1 MLKNRIKNTLIGT
14 PLEPIARSIYK
25 QFSQRGKLDF
35 TTSSD
40 YWEQRYLDGGNSGAG
55 SYGRLALYKAEV
67 LNDFVAQHEI
77 DSVIEFG
84 SGDGNQLNYAKYPA
98 YTGVDVSKKAVLDC
112 QARFAEDTSK
122 TFVTLAAYEGQ
133 KADLALSL
141 DVIYHL
147 VEDATYENYMETLYD
162 AANRFVIV
170 YTSNKNEQHEAEHVR
185 HRRFT
190 DWVDQKRKDF
200 RLTAHLPNRFP
211 FDTKNPDNTSF
222 ADFFI
227 FERL

>member
-84 SGDGNQLNYAKYPA
+84 SGDGNQLNHAKYPA